1 MNESNC
7 ITCFTFESS
16 DVRVVTDQMGEPW
29 FVLRDVLQAMDRKGV
44 RTNEAKSS
52 IDEGLGDGYVKT
64 VPILDS
70 MGRTQQATI
79 ISEPAVTFLVSR
91 SNTETGRKLNRWI
104 HAEVLPSIRKTG
116 GYGNSIKTR
125 ADYLLEAAIR
135 FKEQENAILA
145 LEQQQSETERRIN
158 ELVGGDDYVTIKGF
172 ARTHKKPADRET
184 LKTIG
189 KRAAAICRME
199 NIGIGKVR
207 DENWGEV
214 NSYPREIVARSFDSL
229 DI

>member
-29 FVLRDVLQAMDRKGV
+29 FVLRDVLQAMGSSTPSHV
-44 RTNEAKSS
+44 AKASV
-52 IDEGLGDGYVKT
+52 IEGLGYGYNNVT
-64 VPILDS
+64 PILDS

-104 HAEVLPSIRKTG
+104 HTEVLPSIRKTG